1 MAPDLQA
8 AVGRQRLAELYL
20 YGALNSVGGRCG
32 RGTDLC
38 GAEAG
43 GLAAGVASVALHR
56 GAAEGLGA
64 SGAVFCLEV
73 RTGRLLVSQCTDAP
87 GT

>member
-1 MAPDLQA
+1 M
-8 AVGRQRLAELYL
+8 
-20 YGALNSVGGRCG
+20 CG
-32 RGTDLC
+32 V
-38 GAEAG
+38 EAG

-73 RTGRLLVSQCTDAP
+73 RTGRLLVSQLHGCTWHMTGSVWFRHIPDTP
-87 GT
+87 YSDSLIKKLLKRYS